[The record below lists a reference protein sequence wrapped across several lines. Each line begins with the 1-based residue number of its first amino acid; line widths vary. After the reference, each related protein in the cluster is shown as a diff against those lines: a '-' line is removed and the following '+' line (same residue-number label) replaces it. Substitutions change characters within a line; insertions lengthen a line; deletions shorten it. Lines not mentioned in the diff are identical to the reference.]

1 MGKAR
6 DYIPALKFG
15 HKIYP
20 QDLAGMVGQPV
31 VGNIFYVDP
40 GAGSDTA
47 NNGKS
52 FKSAY
57 ATLSKAHDS
66 ATTLNYDVIIIAS
79 STTAGTT
86 EAAAVTFSK
95 SYITVIGA
103 AAPTNISQRSRI
115 VFTTAATSPQLLI
128 SGNGNR
134 FMNVQ
139 IATFVDS
146 NVLVELTGERNYFGN
161 VHFAGI
167 GDATAG
173 DDTAARCLYIN
184 DGDENVFDGCL
195 LGLDTIMRSAAN
207 ATVEMAGGV
216 QRNTFF
222 NCMFQMATDA
232 ETPVHVKSTGTSGLD
247 RWQRFDNCIFYNF
260 TTNDTAKVN
269 AVFDVS
275 AQTAT
280 ADILMSG
287 HNVHVGFDDW
297 EATNSSN
304 LWFQGYTNTANV
316 VGIGI
321 NPSVS

>member
-6 DYIPALKFG
+6 DYIPALKLG

-20 QDLAGMVGQPV
+20 EDLAGMLGQPV
-31 VGNIFYVDP
+31 VGNIYYVDP

-52 FKSAY
+52 YNKAF
-57 ATLSKAHDS
+57 ATLSKAHDA

-86 EAAAVTFSK
+86 DSAAVTFSK

-115 VFTTAATSPQLLI
+115 VFTTAATSPQLTI

-134 FMNVQ
+134 FLNVQ
-139 IATFVDS
+139 LATFVDS
-146 NVLVELTGERNYFGN
+146 NILVTVSGDRNYFGN

-173 DDTAARCLYIN
+173 DDTAARILYLN
-184 DGDENVFDGCL
+184 DGDENYFDGCVF
-195 LGLDTIMRSAAN
+195 GLDTIMRSAAN
-207 ATVEMAGGV
+207 YTVEMAGGV
-216 QRNTFF
+216 QRNTF
-222 NCMFQMATDA
+222 NDCMFQMASDA
-232 ETPVHVKSTGTSGLD
+232 TTPRHVLVTGTSGVD
-247 RWQRFDNCIFYNF
+247 RWNRFNDCVWYNF
-260 TTNDTAKVN
+260 TTNDSAQTA
-269 AVFDVS
+269 AAFDVS

-280 ADILMSG
+280 GHFLLTGTQQLIGIDNWESTASG
-287 HNVHVGFDDW
+287 RLW
-297 EATNSSN
+297 ISQATA
-304 LWFQGYTNTANV
+304 TANA
-316 VGIGI
+316 VGQAI
-321 NPSVS
+321 NPTVD